1 MGNALKQE
9 KRKINMPHV
18 YVLLVGIILVCAVL
32 TWVLPAGEFER
43 VVNDSGKNVVV
54 SGTFH
59 KVEQNSVGLFGAIKA
74 IYVGTNDAAPVVFF
88 VFISFAAIQLIISSG
103 AFNGLVSMLLKVL
116 KGKARVIIIPF
127 FITII
132 GSFSS
137 TIGLFEETFPFIPIF
152 VGIAIAMGYDAIV
165 GLAIVGLGAGLGYS
179 GAAMNPFTV
188 GIAQDIAEL
197 PTLSGAGFRVICHL
211 VMIVIASIY
220 VMRYAL
226 KIQTDPTKSLVYGD
240 DFSRFSVTDN
250 ELEEHKFGIRECLV
264 LATLAV
270 GLVVIIYGTK
280 VYSWY
285 FDDLSAVFMIMAF
298 ITAIIMG
305 WGPNVV
311 AEKIAHG
318 FSEIAMACMMI
329 GIARGILI
337 VLREGCI
344 IDTVVYGASLPLA
357 TLPPWLAAEVML
369 IIQTCLNFLIP
380 SGSGQ
385 AATSMPI
392 MVPLSDLLGI
402 SRQVAVL
409 AFQFGDGISNI
420 LWPTA
425 FAPVIS
431 GIAGVRL
438 DKWWKWFIPCF
449 VLILLTQMVLI
460 AVAVFIGWS

>member
-1 MGNALKQE
+1 
-9 KRKINMPHV
+9 MPHV

-59 KVEQNSVGLFGAIKA
+59 KVEQNPVGLFGAIKA

-132 GSFSS
+132 GAFSS

-250 ELEEHKFGIRECLV
+250 ELKEHKFGIRECLV